1 MATDIFKKGS
11 IEMLTLLMLQEE
23 DIHGY
28 QISQLI
34 KERSGGLLTVQE
46 GALYPLLYRMEAH
59 GYISGHQQT
68 VETKF
73 GRSRTRV
80 VYHLEPPRAP
90 APAHPEAGVRPGTD
104 RDTKRLSEQ
113 CGDRL

>member
-46 GALYPLLYRMEAH
+46 GALYPLLYRMEAN

-73 GRSRTRV
+73 GAAGPGGLSLRA
-80 VYHLEPPRAP
+80 PRAP

-104 RDTKRLSEQ
+104 RDTERLSEQ